1 MQCDLNC
8 CRHSGAYKCLR
19 RNCEDVCEDK
29 VSGETSHCEGESGR
43 VECDSSQDD
52 GADQGVGEEAN
63 GVTEGRRNR
72 VVEAQEAG
80 QLVKGDGG
88 NLAGENVDQILDD
101 SAGVAT
107 AGRCGGGQGLDK
119 GCGGARRWCCAW
131 SRCGRRVRGRVSA
144 KQAKAKEPTLRGCRD
159 NAEKGKKA

>member
-1 MQCDLNC
+1 MTMMQCNLNC

-29 VSGETSHCEGESGR
+29 VSGKTSHCEGESGR

-52 GADQGVGEEAN
+52 GADQRVCEEAN

-72 VVEAQEAG
+72 VVEAQETG
-80 QLVKGDGG
+80 QLVKG
-88 NLAGENVDQILDD
+88 
-101 SAGVAT
+101 
-107 AGRCGGGQGLDK
+107 R
-119 GCGGARRWCCAW
+119 GGARRWCRAW
-131 SRCGRRVRGRVSA
+131 CRCGRCVRGRVSA

-159 NAEKGKKA
+159 NAEKWKKAQQVHFGGSFDFWTG